1 MVYAN
6 LVKIYYLLAYI
17 IVKKLL
23 FQNLVISL
31 SLFLEGGRT
40 DVWYGYVVTVQSL
53 VMSSFL
59 WPHECQSSLS
69 INISLRLPKLMFTES
84 VMPSSL
90 PILCCPF
97 SYCPQ
102 FSPASESFPVSQLF
116 SSGGQI
122 IGASASAS
130 VLPVNIQDW
139 YPLGLT
145 DLISLHTKV
154 FSRVFSSTTV
164 QKHWFFGSQLSLLS
178 SCHIN
183 TWLLE
188 KP

>member
-1 MVYAN
+1 MKQVA
-6 LVKIYYLLAYI
+6 V
-17 IVKKLL
+17 
-23 FQNLVISL
+23 
-31 SLFLEGGRT
+31 
-40 DVWYGYVVTVQSL
+40 VQSL
-53 VMSSFL
+53 SCFRLFGTPWTTALQASRAFMVS
-59 WPHECQSSLS
+59 WSL
-69 INISLRLPKLMFTES
+69 LKLMFTES

-145 DLISLHTKV
+145 DLISLQTKV